1 MKSSP
6 ANLLERLRDRGEK
19 GDRGGERGD
28 NRSEEGAGAGE
39 ERRPEK
45 AGRHER
51 HSTLRHTLTGYGEG
65 AMPKKLEDYE
75 CLGLLFKRRGGMGRI
90 LGWKPRLFTLY
101 RGTVHRQRRPAADAG
116 RGPHGEGLIADASV
130 GAFCMCDDAGLL
142 CYYEAD
148 VPEDV
153 KDWNKPRGSFDL
165 TFKGVTLVIHKAP
178 SRPDQSP
185 EYIFS
190 VVGGYGGDSRAT
202 WKLIADTEEDFDKWC
217 KGEAAAAAL
226 AVLHGPCCGLTLPA
240 CAGVP
245 PHQP

>member
-1 MKSSP
+1 MV
-6 ANLLERLRDRGEK
+6 L
-19 GDRGGERGD
+19 
-28 NRSEEGAGAGE
+28 
-39 ERRPEK
+39 
-45 AGRHER
+45 
-51 HSTLRHTLTGYGEG
+51 
-65 AMPKKLEDYE
+65 
-75 CLGLLFKRRGGMGRI
+75 C
-90 LGWKPRLFTLY
+90 
-101 RGTVHRQRRPAADAG
+101 GT
-116 RGPHGEGLIADASV
+116 
-130 GAFCMCDDAGLL
+130 GLL

-217 KGEAAAAAL
+217 KGEAALFL
-226 AVLHGPCCGLTLPA
+226 AMLPA
-240 CAGVP
+240 LPLPDPACLSWCVCLP
-245 PHQP
+245 PH